1 MSKKVAKTLAFAIV
15 MGALILNACA
25 PAATPAPAVTTQIVE
40 VEVTRI
46 VQGTPETIIITQE
59 PQVTEAPAVE
69 LPESIVVGILEP
81 LTGAH
86 AVFGEEAKI
95 GIEIAAK
102 HINEGGGIQSMG
114 GLQIELVTEDAGEDA
129 DSARLGA
136 ESIISKHHPVA
147 ILGLYISRMT
157 AAAAEVTD
165 REKVILVADAL
176 VDSVTQSGRRYLFR
190 PAPKASAHGATAVN
204 FVMDVAKTKGVEI
217 DTVAIINEDSAFGRA
232 NTFGALNAAINNGLT
247 TVYQKEYPYDITDAS
262 ALVNEIYNSGAD
274 FVVQCPYFND
284 GIVFAK
290 AFSDAKKI
298 PLFISGMGASGFT
311 DPQSI
316 EALGAIAEGYTNTYS
331 YNPAKD
337 TPQNNKFVEE
347 FTAQTGHIPTEAAGM
362 NYYGMWILKEAL
374 EKSGEMFPDDP
385 LNPEN
390 LRSAFLALD
399 LTSGPAIETYP
410 AEHIKFDGAGDNPDA
425 FAVVL
430 QVQNGEPKV
439 VWPLAGAEA
448 EVVFPRADTTR

>member
-1 MSKKVAKTLAFAIV
+1 MSKKITKTLLFTLV
-15 MGALILNACA
+15 LGALILNACA
-25 PAATPAPAVTTQIVE
+25 PAATPAPVVE
-40 VEVTRI
+40 PQVVEVTRI
-46 VQGTPETIIITQE
+46 VQGTPETIIVTVEAE
-59 PQVTEAPAVE
+59 PVVETVE
-69 LPESIVVGILEP
+69 LPEKVIVGILEP

-102 HINEGGGIQSMG
+102 HINEAGGIQSLG
-114 GLQIELVTEDAGEDA
+114 GLPIELVVEDAGEDA

-176 VDSVTQSGRRYLFR
+176 VDSVTQQGRRFLFR
-190 PAPKASAHGATAVN
+190 PAPKASAHGASAVN
-204 FVMDVAKTKGVEI
+204 FVMELAKANGIEI
-217 DTVAIINEDSAFGRA
+217 DTVALINEDSAFGRA

-262 ALVNEIYNSGAD
+262 TIVNEIYNSGAD
-274 FVVQCPYFND
+274 FIVQCPYFND

-290 AFSDAKKI
+290 AF
-298 PLFISGMGASGFT
+298 T

-316 EALGAIAEGYTNTYS
+316 EALGAVAEGYTNTYS
-331 YNPAKD
+331 YNPAKN
-337 TPQNNKFVEE
+337 TPQNMKFVEE
-347 FTAQTGHIPTEAAGM
+347 FKAQTGHIPTEAAGM

-374 EKSGEMFPDDP
+374 ELSGTMFPDDP

-390 LRSAFLALD
+390 LRAAFLALD
-399 LTSGPAIETYP
+399 LTSGPAVESYP
-410 AEHIKFDGAGDNPDA
+410 GEHIKFDGAGDVPDA
-425 FAVVL
+425 LAVIL

-439 VWPLAGAEA
+439 VWPVANAEA
-448 EVVFPRADTTR
+448 EAIFPRADATPR

>member
-1 MSKKVAKTLAFAIV
+1 MYKKTIKTLAFVIV
-15 MGALILNACA
+15 LGALLLNACA
-25 PAATPAPAVTTQIVE
+25 PAATPAPPPEPQIVE
-40 VEVTRI
+40 VTR
-46 VQGTPETIIITQE
+46 VVAGTPETIIITVE
-59 PQVTEAPAVE
+59 PETPKAV
-69 LPESIVVGILEP
+69 LPEKVIVGILEP
-81 LTGAH
+81 LTGSH

-102 HINEGGGIQSMG
+102 HINEAGGIASLG
-114 GLQIELVTEDAGEDA
+114 GLPIELVVEDAGEDA

-157 AAAAEVTD
+157 AAASEVTD

-176 VDSVTQSGRRYLFR
+176 VDTVTQQGRRYLFR
-190 PAPKASAHGATAVN
+190 PAPKASAHGASAVN
-204 FVMDVAKTKGVEI
+204 FVMETAKAQGIEI
-217 DTVAIINEDSAFGRA
+217 DSVAIINEDSAFGRS

-262 ALVNEIYNSGAD
+262 TIVNEIYNSGAD

-298 PLFISGMGASGFT
+298 PLFIAGMGASGFT

-316 EALGAIAEGYTNTYS
+316 EALGAVAEGYTNTYS
-331 YNPAKD
+331 YNPAKK
-337 TPQNNKFVEE
+337 TPQNTKFVEE
-347 FTAQTGHIPTEAAGM
+347 FKAQTGHIPTEAAGM

-374 EKSGEMFPDDP
+374 ELSGTMFPDDP

-390 LRSAFLALD
+390 LRAAFLALD
-399 LTSGPAIETYP
+399 LSSGPAVETYP
-410 AEHIKFDGAGDNPDA
+410 GEHIKFDGAGDNPDA
-425 FAVVL
+425 MAVIL

-439 VWPLAGAEA
+439 VWPADNAEA
-448 EVVFPRADTTR
+448 APIFPRADTTR